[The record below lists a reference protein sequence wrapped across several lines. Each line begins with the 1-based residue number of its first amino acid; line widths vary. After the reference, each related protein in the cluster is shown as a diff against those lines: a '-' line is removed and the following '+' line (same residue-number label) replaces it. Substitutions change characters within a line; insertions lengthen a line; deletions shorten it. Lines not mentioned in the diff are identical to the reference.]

1 MISYYSGTPGSGK
14 SLHVAMQIYDWIQR
28 GKNVI
33 ANFDVREDLIK
44 KSRFHEKGAFLYLP
58 NEQILDDSIDPVAC
72 LVGFAGNFHHVLED
86 GTMPE
91 GQTLIVFDEGGIL
104 FNSRDWQTK
113 YRMRWL
119 WFFSQHRKFGFEVV
133 IISQAERQIDRQV
146 RANFEYEYTHKRVG
160 NFKKLGKLL
169 EFFSHG
175 KLFCYV
181 VRWYGIKGQDGR
193 VHAEFFRGSKK
204 YYRLYNTSRI
214 FAGGPV

>member
-1 MISYYSGTPGSGK
+1 
-14 SLHVAMQIYDWIQR
+14 
-28 GKNVI
+28 
-33 ANFDVREDLIK
+33 
-44 KSRFHEKGAFLYLP
+44 
-58 NEQILDDSIDPVAC
+58 
-72 LVGFAGNFHHVLED
+72 
-86 GTMPE
+86 MPE

-146 RANFEYEYTHKRVG
+146 RANFEYEYVHKRVG

-169 EFFSHG
+169 ECISCG

-193 VHAEFFRGSKK
+193 VHAQFFRGSPK